1 MRVEWKRAK
10 IAFYLEQEKLIH
22 RLDQEDPGHNPNDWK
37 YWGYAVKPSV
47 KFPELIGW
55 MDYMYTVDLDS
66 DSLIITACDDHY
78 DSQSHGHMVYRLD
91 NIPRWIFDLPMIDG
105 HKKPPEGDD
114 EDEEYEQQY
123 EEYRLSESRY
133 ETDVHPVMRSEG
145 VAKEHW
151 NAYRPTPPPDPEMLE
166 LYSQFSPQRV
176 PVEPKDI
183 PERDLVWRKFQLLL
197 LTHFFEHFLGVLR
210 AISCFRRLGRNIPV
224 FYQMAFAILCLAQG
238 KNMKFRN
245 ENSLYKVLIGGNEDA
260 TPTWDPPK
268 EDHYWLGKIL
278 IVLEPRLESEKHR
291 HAAVGKVIK
300 FASAQLQEKSDVR
313 AVIFAIEWV
322 VLVNINH
329 TTQGLPQV
337 TYSPTLPFLT
347 VDMIQYS
354 RPMRPPGF
362 PTTGV
367 VALLDVFSVPSPQP
381 ASYPFATEISQQIF
395 RSANPDT
402 QRALECSCRLFHIMA
417 QEYPRVGDWIL
428 LSHIEGSESQF
439 VAVSD
444 STGKKQAIKIESK
457 RPRHAGIGG
466 GLELILWSGGK
477 KLVLEM
483 PLYNITVVGGVLA

>member
-22 RLDQEDPGHNPNDWK
+22 RLDQENPGHDPNDSE

-55 MDYMYTVDLDS
+55 MNYMYTVDLDS
-66 DSLIITACDDHY
+66 DSLSIMACDDHY
-78 DSQSHGHMVYRLD
+78 DSQSHTCTVYRLD

-105 HKKPPEGDD
+105 RKEMPEGDD
-114 EDEEYEQQY
+114 EDEEYQ
-123 EEYRLSESRY
+123 EEYESHY
-133 ETDVHPVMRSEG
+133 ETDVHPVMTSE
-145 VAKEHW
+145 VADEHW
-151 NAYRPTPPPDPEMLE
+151 KTPTPPADPEMLE
-166 LYSQFSPQRV
+166 LCSRFSPQLV

-197 LTHFFEHFLGVLR
+197 LTHFFEHFLEVLR
-210 AISCFRRLGRNIPV
+210 AISCFGRLGHNILV
-224 FYQMAFAILCLAQG
+224 FHQMAFAILCLAQG
-238 KNMKFRN
+238 KNMKFQN
-245 ENSLYKVLIGGNEDA
+245 ENSLYKVLIGGNKDA
-260 TPTWDPPK
+260 TPTWDPPN
-268 EDHYWLGKIL
+268 EDYYWLGKVL
-278 IVLEPRLESEKHR
+278 VVLEPRLESEKHR
-291 HAAVGKVIK
+291 HAAIGKVIK
-300 FASAQLQEKSDVR
+300 FASAQLQDKSDVR
-313 AVIFAIEWV
+313 AVIFAIEWI

-347 VDMIQYS
+347 QDMIQYYRS
-354 RPMRPPGF
+354 MRPPEF

-395 RSANPDT
+395 RYANPNT

-439 VAVSD
+439 VAVSGL
-444 STGKKQAIKIESK
+444 TGKKESIKIESK
-457 RPRHAGIGG
+457 RPRHAGIGD

-483 PLYNITVVGGVLA
+483 PLYNITVMGGVLA